1 MNVSFETGVSMKTEP
16 LYKKVGRKYVPVS
29 ANWAEDSRMESMAVG
44 TFRLTYAY
52 ADGARRYEY
61 DVTPATA
68 PAAAAML
75 VAKHAMCEAIKEAS
89 RMRPQAVHK
98 YTAKQQAALA
108 KFREDMGGMMPSW
121 WTENFD
127 YAVADAAIKAVLEFK
142 P

>member
-1 MNVSFETGVSMKTEP
+1 MKTET

-29 ANWAEDSRMESMAVG
+29 AHWAEDNRMNSMRVG

-61 DVTPATA
+61 EVTPATA
-68 PAAAAML
+68 PTAAAML
-75 VAKHAMCEAIKEAS
+75 IAKQAMCEAIRDAS
-89 RMRPQAVHK
+89 RMRPQFANK

-108 KFREDMGGMMPSW
+108 RFREEMGGMMPSW
-121 WTENFD
+121 WIEGFD
-127 YAVADAAIKAVLEFK
+127 YTVADAAIKAVLEFR

>member
-1 MNVSFETGVSMKTEP
+1 M
-16 LYKKVGRKYVPVS
+16 
-29 ANWAEDSRMESMAVG
+29 DSMAVG

-68 PAAAAML
+68 PTAAAML
-75 VAKHAMCEAIKEAS
+75 IAKRVMCEAIREAS
-89 RMRPQAVHK
+89 RMRPQFAHK

-108 KFREDMGGMMPSW
+108 RFREEMGGMMPSW
-121 WTENFD
+121 WIEGFD
-127 YAVADAAIKAVLEFK
+127 YTVADAAIKAVLEFK